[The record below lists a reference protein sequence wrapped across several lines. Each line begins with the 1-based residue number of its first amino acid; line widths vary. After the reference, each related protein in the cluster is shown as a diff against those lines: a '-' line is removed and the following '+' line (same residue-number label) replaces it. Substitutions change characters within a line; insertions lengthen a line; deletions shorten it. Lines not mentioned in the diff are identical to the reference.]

1 MKHIIDPSENSFVTV
16 AIINPVLSKI
26 FEKYQSELKE
36 KANFIKISG
45 GKFKISFT
53 ENYILPEN
61 DGNILDTLFI
71 ELIGIKNCNE
81 ELLNEI
87 SSSKEKIIAEMRFAK
102 FVAGDVTYTE
112 DEFDPEYEFEVYTY
126 KDGKSSF
133 SSITDDGSFY
143 DEFVSYDMP
152 FDFE

>member
-1 MKHIIDPSENSFVTV
+1 MKHIIDPIENSFVTV

-112 DEFDPEYEFEVYTY
+112 D
-126 KDGKSSF
+126 
-133 SSITDDGSFY
+133 
-143 DEFVSYDMP
+143 
-152 FDFE
+152 